1 MGALVQ
7 MAAALAL
14 WPLGYICYQGFV
26 ELDSISV
33 FSDRPKQGER
43 MIEVRGKLY
52 AVFSSSQICR
62 EWHDLFSG
70 DLEAERPL
78 SNLLPNHGIGTS
90 FCFILKT
97 TQRTHVPLLRK
108 ASL

>member
-43 MIEVRGKLY
+43 MIEVSKRKIVCSVFLITNLQRVARFVQRGLGGGET
-52 AVFSSSQICR
+52 I
-62 EWHDLFSG
+62 E
-70 DLEAERPL
+70 
-78 SNLLPNHGIGTS
+78 
-90 FCFILKT
+90 
-97 TQRTHVPLLRK
+97 
-108 ASL
+108 